1 VPRQRTRR
9 AAVVIHI
16 HAELMVKMHPAAQ
29 RHLVSA
35 TRAGAVPLLQ
45 LRGRQRRLPAPFRRW
60 EEGPHG
66 RAHWPLRGVN
76 DERERRRAAA
86 APVWRRVHAPTARR
100 GRGWAGARKLSGR
113 LRSCG
118 LRRLDDFER
127 GGGLISASRAPC
139 GPNRRRSSGRAT
151 KQTTKHQHRAERSR
165 ERIGCMGF
173 RRRAASHAGLGGNI
187 GGGCGARDPLELGGC
202 GAGGDR
208 PMWRGPGAKRSSC
221 AGLHEAASGRVGGR
235 ERWLL
240 TRSLERTM
248 THRPRLRI
256 WKPTATPKA
265 EAERRKPRQ
274 ASATSS
280 SSNGEASLP
289 AAAPQVDAVLPA
301 RCPGSLHLTRR
312 KC

>member
-1 VPRQRTRR
+1 VPRQRIRR

-45 LRGRQRRLPAPFRRW
+45 LRGQQRRLPAPFRRR

-139 GPNRRRSSGRAT
+139 GLSRRRSSGRAT
-151 KQTTKHQHRAERSR
+151 KQTTKASTQGRAFA
-165 ERIGCMGF
+165 GANWLYGF
-173 RRRAASHAGLGGNI
+173 STPR
-187 GGGCGARDPLELGGC
+187 CVARG
-202 GAGGDR
+202 
-208 PMWRGPGAKRSSC
+208 
-221 AGLHEAASGRVGGR
+221 VGGKY
-235 ERWLL
+235 RWRVR
-240 TRSLERTM
+240 RS
-248 THRPRLRI
+248 
-256 WKPTATPKA
+256 
-265 EAERRKPRQ
+265 
-274 ASATSS
+274 
-280 SSNGEASLP
+280 
-289 AAAPQVDAVLPA
+289 
-301 RCPGSLHLTRR
+301 
-312 KC
+312 